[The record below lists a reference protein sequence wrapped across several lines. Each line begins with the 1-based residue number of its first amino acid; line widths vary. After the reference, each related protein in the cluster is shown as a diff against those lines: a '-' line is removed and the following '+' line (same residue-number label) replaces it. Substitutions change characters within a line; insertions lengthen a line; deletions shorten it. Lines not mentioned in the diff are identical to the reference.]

1 MAENVEPRHAN
12 LATAAQAA
20 ERARALAKRT
30 SKATPSF
37 LRYLLAR
44 FQSDGC
50 STLASALSYTSLLA
64 IVPMLAI
71 GLAMFAAFPGFS
83 GTRNALIQSLFENLT
98 PSLGATVRTYI
109 YTFMD
114 NAVQATGAGIIGLAV
129 TAILLIHTIQVA
141 FDRIFGSTSGRTQ
154 WNRFP
159 IYWALITLGPILF
172 GVSFSIS
179 TYFFRMAGDSD
190 VYGVSTGIQ
199 ILGALAPFV
208 LQAIGFALFY
218 RLMPTRPVLIRDAV
232 WGGLAAAFLFELSK
246 RLFGLYLTFV
256 PTYQVLYGALATIP
270 IFMVWMYLAW
280 VIALIGAEVTAALP
294 EWRAGRRSFTA
305 HHRRGD
311 QLSLTLAALAVLRQA
326 RSHGVGLRTLDFVKE
341 LRADPVQVQGL
352 LEQLERANMLA
363 REEVFGPVLSVI
375 PFEDE
380 ADAVATANGT
390 DFGLIAGVWTQDAKR
405 ATRVARQVRAGQV
418 YVNAYGAGGGIE
430 LPFGGTGKSG
440 HGREKGF
447 IALEEFATTKTIV
460 HKHG

>member
-199 ILGALAPFV
+199 ILGAIAPFV

-341 LRADPVQVQGL
+341 LRADPVQVHGL
-352 LEQLERANMLA
+352 LEQLERANIVA
-363 REEVFGPVLSVI
+363 HSDGSRWVL
-375 PFEDE
+375 
-380 ADAVATANGT
+380 
-390 DFGLIAGVWTQDAKR
+390 
-405 ATRVARQVRAGQV
+405 TRDLTSMTMHYLCRVLGITL
-418 YVNAYGAGGGIE
+418 AGGE
-430 LPFGGTGKSG
+430 SG
-440 HGREKGF
+440 SVPRVGPLVGRLDAEEQRMLTQSVEE
-447 IALEEFATTKTIV
+447 ALASLDKPAAETAKPPIPGSRPGEAPL
-460 HKHG
+460 